1 MNLSA
6 RNKLTGKVVELN
18 KGAVNAVV
26 KVELANKM
34 VVTSTISL
42 AAAEE
47 LGLEVGKEATA
58 VVKATSVM
66 ISTNPQY
73 ISARN
78 KLTGKIVAIEEGAV
92 NSIVKLQLADDM
104 VITATITLEA
114 VKELGLEVGKEATA
128 VVKATSV
135 MIEDEKGLSARNQ
148 LAGKVVAINE
158 GAVNA
163 IVKLE
168 LASGSVVTST
178 ITVEAVKALGLE
190 VGKEATAIVKATSV
204 MIG

>member
-6 RNKLTGKVVELN
+6 RNQLTGKVVELN
-18 KGAVNAVV
+18 KGAVNAIV
-26 KVELANKM
+26 KIELANGM
-34 VVTSTISL
+34 VVTATIGL
-42 AAAEE
+42 ASAEE

-58 VVKATSVM
+58 VIKATEVM

-78 KLTGKIVAIEEGAV
+78 KLTGKIVAI
-92 NSIVKLQLADDM
+92 K
-104 VITATITLEA
+104 
-114 VKELGLEVGKEATA
+114 
-128 VVKATSV
+128 
-135 MIEDEKGLSARNQ
+135 
-148 LAGKVVAINE
+148 E

-163 IVKLE
+163 IVKVE
-168 LASGSVVTST
+168 LAEGMVITAT
-178 ITVEAVKALGLE
+178 ISLEAVKELGLE

>member
-18 KGAVNAVV
+18 KGAVSAVV

-58 VVKATSVM
+58 V
-66 ISTNPQY
+66 I
-73 ISARN
+73 
-78 KLTGKIVAIEEGAV
+78 
-92 NSIVKLQLADDM
+92 
-104 VITATITLEA
+104 
-114 VKELGLEVGKEATA
+114 
-128 VVKATSV
+128 KATSV

-158 GAVNA
+158 GPVNA
-163 IVKLE
+163 VVKVE

>member
-18 KGAVNAVV
+18 KGAVSAVV

-58 VVKATSVM
+58 VIKATSVM

-158 GAVNA
+158 GSVNA
-163 IVKLE
+163 IVKVE

-178 ITVEAVKALGLE
+178 ITVESVKELGLE

>member
-58 VVKATSVM
+58 VIKATSVM

-158 GAVNA
+158 GPVNA
-163 IVKLE
+163 VVKVE

-178 ITVEAVKALGLE
+178 ITVESVKELGLE

>member
-42 AAAEE
+42 AAVEE

-58 VVKATSVM
+58 VIKATSVM

-158 GAVNA
+158 GPVNA
-163 IVKLE
+163 VVKVE

-190 VGKEATAIVKATSV
+190 VGKEATAIVKATSI

>member
-158 GAVNA
+158 GSVNA

>member
-58 VVKATSVM
+58 VIKATSVM

-158 GAVNA
+158 GPVNA
-163 IVKLE
+163 VVKVE

>member
-1 MNLSA
+1 
-6 RNKLTGKVVELN
+6 
-18 KGAVNAVV
+18 
-26 KVELANKM
+26 
-34 VVTSTISL
+34 
-42 AAAEE
+42 
-47 LGLEVGKEATA
+47 
-58 VVKATSVM
+58 M

-178 ITVEAVKALGLE
+178 ITVEAVKTLGLE
-190 VGKEATAIVKATSV
+190 VGKEETAIVKATSV

>member
-58 VVKATSVM
+58 VIKATSVM

-178 ITVEAVKALGLE
+178 ITVEAVKTLGLE
-190 VGKEATAIVKATSV
+190 VGKEETAIVKATSV